1 MTTINIKSTI
11 LNELIKQAIS
21 NMNKDL
27 QLSKN
32 IVDLL
37 FLTTIGRSFF
47 SIRYK
52 LIEKQSFDVDKE
64 YSNWK
69 EFLLNYLDL
78 SEDINI
84 NSIDMS
90 IRDYKYIMKW
100 YEDSWTLT
108 RHVYDDWFK
117 TVAQKQFFSYKYTN
131 YEELYNKCKVD

>member
-52 LIEKQSFDVDKE
+52 LIEKQLFDVDKE

-69 EFLLNYLDL
+69 EFLLNYLIL
-78 SEDINI
+78 IALNLHF
-84 NSIDMS
+84 SIHAPHLIQIS
-90 IRDYKYIMKW
+90 
-100 YEDSWTLT
+100 
-108 RHVYDDWFK
+108 
-117 TVAQKQFFSYKYTN
+117 
-131 YEELYNKCKVD
+131 